1 MEQIEFGNRV
11 KFFRINKLKVSQE
24 DFAKTIGID
33 RTYLS
38 KIESGYKNPTLDT
51 INKICDGLQ
60 ISINEFFNEKIDI

>member
-11 KFFRINKLKVSQE
+11 KFFRVNKLKASQE

-60 ISINEFFNEKIDI
+60 ISINDFFNEKIDV